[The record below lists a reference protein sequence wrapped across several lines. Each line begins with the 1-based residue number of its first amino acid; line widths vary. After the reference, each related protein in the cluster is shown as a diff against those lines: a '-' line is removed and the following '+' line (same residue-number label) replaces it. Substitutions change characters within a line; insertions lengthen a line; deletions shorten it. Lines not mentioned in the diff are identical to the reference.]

1 MTPFEKAKDR
11 IRRMSVTIEQ
21 LRAELAAA
29 KARLERWNPELQQAK
44 ADLARAR
51 EALEI
56 CAAALKLRA
65 KGSEVPCHRCG
76 LSKMEADKLG
86 VADMTGPQLRLRVL
100 QLEGELADYKAHAW
114 VEMGDYIVVQRQ
126 RDALR
131 ELARELCVLAP
142 GENEDDLTPKGQAL
156 LARAHALGVE
166 VGR

>member
-1 MTPFEKAKDR
+1 MAEPCGCEESVELKDL
-11 IRRMSVTIEQ
+11 VDGLKTVNAE
-21 LRAELAAA
+21 LRA
-29 KARLERWNPELQQAK
+29 
-44 ADLARAR
+44 
-51 EALEI
+51 
-56 CAAALKLRA
+56 KLRA

-156 LARAHALGVE
+156 LARARALGVE
-166 VGR
+166 VER